1 MIAVDVWLYFRTWT
15 HEMWALSHPLP
26 VQVEEFKYLGHIMKK
41 IQINQ
46 EKRNLY

>member
-1 MIAVDVWLYFRTWT
+1 MRG
-15 HEMWALSHPLP
+15 LSYTLP
-26 VQVEEFKYLGHIMKK
+26 VQVKEFKYLGHIMKK